1 MLLLSRNVAG
11 TELPGNI
18 PTIFSLSWKA
28 VAFLLCLNFENARKK
43 GKQLRAKGLQQ

>member
-18 PTIFSLSWKA
+18 PTIFSPSWKA
-28 VAFLLCLNFENARKK
+28 VAFLGVLT
-43 GKQLRAKGLQQ
+43 LRTLEKRETAKGLQQ